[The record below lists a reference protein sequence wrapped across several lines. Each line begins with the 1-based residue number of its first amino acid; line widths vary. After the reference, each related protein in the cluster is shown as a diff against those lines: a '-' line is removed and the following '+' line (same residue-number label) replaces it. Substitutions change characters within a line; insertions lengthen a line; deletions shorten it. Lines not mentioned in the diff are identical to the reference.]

1 MATHKV
7 DLGGKG
13 SFTVRKGRLHKALG
27 IPEDETIPEGR
38 LNSALHSKNPSVR
51 RMAASAK
58 GLKAMHK

>member
-1 MATHKV
+1 MEKHAV
-7 DLGGKG
+7 NLGSKG

-27 IPEDETIPEGR
+27 IPEDQTIPESR
-38 LNSALHSKNPSVR
+38 LNSALHSTNPSVR